1 MTEVPFKNL
10 KIGGFRGLRDLELEA
25 CGPVNLLVGGN
36 NSGKTSV
43 LEALLLLSGPMNVG
57 QWMAAVELRGAW
69 PFVDARP
76 GRLQRVDALT
86 WLFPREA
93 SQLLPISIRAEG
105 ARHVRGFVAR
115 TEWVVGEP
123 PEQPVTTSTE
133 MIEGSRYP
141 ESEGPQEGLSLE
153 LELDEYG
160 DTTERYRMLLWRYAR
175 GLRRVSAHGDESWP
189 VVFANPISH
198 RSDGFLTNRVGGLI
212 RKKRKEQALELLRTL
227 DQNIVDLVMV
237 SPEEP
242 EGDRA
247 MRPLPGM
254 GPSLHVEHATVGL
267 VPVHAMGDGT
277 RRAIHLAALLADVGP
292 SGVLLIDELE
302 VGMHT
307 SVLRDVFRWLWHA
320 CETAQVQLF
329 ATTHSLEAVDC
340 ILEAVPDRDL
350 VLYRL
355 EGGKARR
362 FDGETLRT
370 ARVELGQEVR

>member
-10 KIGGFRGLRDLELEA
+10 TIGGFRGLRELELEA

-36 NSGKTSV
+36 NSGKTSI
-43 LEALLLLSGPMNVG
+43 LEALLLLSGPMEVE
-57 QWMAAVELRGAW
+57 QWEAAIALRGSW
-69 PFVDARP
+69 PFRE
-76 GRLQRVDALT
+76 RLTRSRSQRVEALT

-93 SQLLPISIRAEG
+93 GRLLPISIRGEG
-105 ARHVRGFVAR
+105 ARRVRGVAAR
-115 TEWVVGEP
+115 AEWVVGEP
-123 PEQPVTTSTE
+123 PEQPVATATE
-133 MIEGSRYP
+133 MIEASRAP
-141 ESEGPQEGLSLE
+141 DLEGPQEGLSLE
-153 LELDEYG
+153 LELDVHT
-160 DTTERYRMLLWRYAR
+160 DTVQRYRMLLWRQAR
-175 GLRRVSAHGDESWP
+175 SLRLAGAPRSASWP

-198 RSDGFLTNRVGGLI
+198 RSDTFLISRVGRLI
-212 RKKRKEQALELLRTL
+212 RNKRKEQALVLLRAL
-227 DQNIVDLVMV
+227 DENIVDLVIV
-237 SPEEP
+237 SPDGNDATFFARGQVAE
-242 EGDRA
+242 
-247 MRPLPGM
+247 
-254 GPSLHVEHATVGL
+254 LHVEHTTVGL

-292 SGVLLIDELE
+292 GGVLLVDELE
-302 VGMHT
+302 VGMHA

-320 CETAQVQLF
+320 CETAKVQLF

-362 FDGETLRT
+362 FDGETLRM